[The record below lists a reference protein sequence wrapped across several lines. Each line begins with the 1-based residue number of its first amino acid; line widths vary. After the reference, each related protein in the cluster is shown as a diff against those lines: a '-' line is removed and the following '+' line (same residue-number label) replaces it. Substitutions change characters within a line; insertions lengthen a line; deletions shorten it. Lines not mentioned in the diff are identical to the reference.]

1 MTAKNETDTIVAEL
15 QGVLTDLVKCAVTK
29 PEAVKVK
36 HSVHGNLVAFFIET
50 EQVDVKRVL
59 GSKGKHFKA
68 LESIM
73 RTLAETVERETM
85 LSIKDSGPQPPGST
99 PPKQF
104 APPVQ
109 GAKLF
114 ERVPTLLRRII
125 NMYVD
130 TEASLVVADFGQTA
144 ILEIKVKA
152 GEKHLITGPD
162 ADFEYGRDG
171 LIIGSVKNI
180 FDGIGKNHGKILK
193 ITVTEV

>member
-1 MTAKNETDTIVAEL
+1 MNAKNEIEPAVAEL

-73 RTLAETVERETM
+73 RTLAKISDRET
-85 LSIKDSGPQPPGST
+85 LLTIKDDGPPPPGSQGQR
-99 PPKQF
+99 QF
-104 APPVQ
+104 SPPVQ
-109 GAKLF
+109 GSKMF
-114 ERVPTLLRRII
+114 ERVPALLKRII
-125 NMYVD
+125 GLYLE
-130 TEASLVVADFGQTA
+130 TEPQVVVADFGQTA
-144 ILEIKVKA
+144 ILEIKIKD
-152 GEKHLITGPD
+152 GEKHYITGPD

-171 LIIGSVKNI
+171 LIIGSIKNI
-180 FDGIGKNHGKILK
+180 FDGIGKNHGKVLK